1 MVAEDIHHQT
11 AIAVTVAVVE
21 VVHPSIL
28 IIEVGL
34 AYLAA
39 SVFISQLQ
47 EIMIFVVLQLWS
59 LDCPHLL
66 LGKT

>member
-28 IIEVGL
+28 IIEVSL
-34 AYLAA
+34 AYLAT

-47 EIMIFVVLQLWS
+47 ETIISVVLQLWS
-59 LDCPHLL
+59 LDFPHLL